1 MSALPT
7 HPEHLASPTPPGLPA
22 YKSALV
28 TGGSRGIGAA
38 IATRL
43 AADGIRVAL
52 TYNSSRTAADRVVE
66 EITAAGGH
74 ALALHAD
81 SADADQIRAAAD
93 ATGREY
99 GRIDILVNN
108 AGIGMG
114 GPIEEMPIEHF
125 DRTMAVNVRG
135 PFAAAQAVLPHMPD
149 HGRIINIGSVFAD
162 RTPFGT
168 LSAYVTSKAAVA
180 GLTRALARDLGG
192 RGITVNNIQPGPIS
206 TDLTSADSHVR
217 DVMTEATA
225 LRRFGT
231 PEEIAGLVA
240 YLAGPE
246 ASYITGATI
255 TADGGYAV

>member
-1 MSALPT
+1 MSARPAQPSAPAL
-7 HPEHLASPTPPGLPA
+7 PEH
-22 YKSALV
+22 KSALI

-43 AADGIRVAL
+43 AADGIRVAI
-52 TYNSSRTAADRVVE
+52 TYNSSGAAADQVVDT
-66 EITAAGGH
+66 ITAAGGH
-74 ALALHAD
+74 ALALRAD
-81 SADADQIRAAAD
+81 SADADQVRAAAD
-93 ATGREY
+93 ATAREY

-108 AGIGMG
+108 AGIGAG
-114 GPIEEMPIEHF
+114 GPFEDMPLEHF

-135 PFAAAQAVLPHMPD
+135 PFAASQAVLPHMPD

-162 RTPFGT
+162 RTPFGA

-180 GLTRALARDLGG
+180 GLTRALARDLGS

-206 TDLTSADSHVR
+206 TDLTSTDTHVR
-217 DVMTEATA
+217 EIMTEGTA

-231 PEEIAGLVA
+231 PEEIAGLVS
-240 YLAGPE
+240 YLAGPD

>member
-1 MSALPT
+1 MSALSA
-7 HPEHLASPTPPGLPA
+7 HPEDSAHPA
-22 YKSALV
+22 VQEYKSALI

-43 AADGIRVAL
+43 AADGIRVAI

-66 EITAAGGH
+66 AITAAGGH
-74 ALALHAD
+74 AVALRAD
-81 SADADQIRAAAD
+81 SADAARIRAAAD
-93 ATGREY
+93 ATAEEY

-108 AGIGMG
+108 AGIGTSA
-114 GPIEEMPIEHF
+114 PFEEMSLEHF

-206 TDLTSADSHVR
+206 TDLTSSDTHVH

-246 ASYITGATI
+246 AAYITGATI
-255 TADGGYAV
+255 TADGGYTA